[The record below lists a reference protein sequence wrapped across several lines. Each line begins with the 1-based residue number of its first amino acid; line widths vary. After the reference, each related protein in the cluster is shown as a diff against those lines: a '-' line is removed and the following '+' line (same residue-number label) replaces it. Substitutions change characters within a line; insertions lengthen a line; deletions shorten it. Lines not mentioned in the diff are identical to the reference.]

1 MRGERI
7 LTIDEL
13 EVVGGFCFGMR
24 AVAADEGA
32 GRADEGRA

>member
-1 MRGERI
+1 MRGGRI
-7 LTIDEL
+7 LAIDEL
-13 EVVGGFCFGMR
+13 EIVGGFCLGVR